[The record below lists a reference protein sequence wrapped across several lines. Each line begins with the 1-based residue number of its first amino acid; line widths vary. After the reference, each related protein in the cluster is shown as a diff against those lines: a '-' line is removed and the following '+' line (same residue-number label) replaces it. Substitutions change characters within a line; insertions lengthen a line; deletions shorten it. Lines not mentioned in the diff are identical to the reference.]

1 MIFRGDKHLNKIF
14 IVNVNIYRYSNLL
27 KTDRY
32 FRTYCCLV
40 INSKQNRFE
49 LK

>member
-1 MIFRGDKHLNKIF
+1 MIFRGDETLKKIF

-27 KTDRY
+27 KTDKC
-32 FRTYCCLV
+32 FRTNSCLV
-40 INSKQNRFE
+40 INLKQNRFE